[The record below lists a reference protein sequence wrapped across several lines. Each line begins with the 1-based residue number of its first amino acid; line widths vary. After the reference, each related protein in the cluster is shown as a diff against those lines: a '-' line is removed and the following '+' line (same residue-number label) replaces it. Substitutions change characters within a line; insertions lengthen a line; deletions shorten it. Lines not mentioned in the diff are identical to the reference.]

1 MLVLTVGCPTHR
13 PLLKQGSALLSRV
26 HIIEDDPEIST
37 LLSTYLERRGYE
49 CLVSNSAEEGQ
60 NHPTDGFDLFIVDIM
75 LPGMDGLDFCRWVR
89 ERSDIPLIILSAEKG
104 DAKRTYGI
112 ELGADD
118 YLEKPFSPR
127 ELLARMNA
135 LLRRSGGGARPRN
148 AGKVSFGGWVLDR
161 TNQKLHS
168 PNKMHVPLSSTEYQ
182 LIALL
187 VASSPEPVS
196 RDDIGRTIIGVE
208 LGPEDRRVDI
218 LISRLRKKMAGMDR
232 KADFI
237 RTVRNRGYQFCAD
250 MNELD

>member
-1 MLVLTVGCPTHR
+1 M
-13 PLLKQGSALLSRV
+13 SRV
-26 HIIEDDPEIST
+26 HIIEDDTEIST
-37 LLSTYLERRGYE
+37 LLSTYLERRSFE

-60 NHPTDGFDLFIVDIM
+60 NHPTDAFDIFIVDIM
-75 LPGMDGLDFCRWVR
+75 LPGIDGLDFCRWVR
-89 ERSDIPLIILSAEKG
+89 ETSDVPLIILSAEKG
-104 DAKRTYGI
+104 DKKRIFGI

-135 LLRRSGGGARPRN
+135 LLRRTGGDARPRN
-148 AGKVSFGGWVLDR
+148 AGKVTFSGWVFDR
-161 TNQKLHS
+161 SNQKLHS
-168 PNKMHVPLSSTEYQ
+168 PNAMHVPLSSTEYQ
-182 LIALL
+182 LIAMLIT
-187 VASSPEPVS
+187 ASPEPVS

-232 KADFI
+232 NADFI

-250 MNELD
+250 LNELD

>member
-1 MLVLTVGCPTHR
+1 M
-13 PLLKQGSALLSRV
+13 SRV
-26 HIIEDDPEIST
+26 HIIEDDTEIST
-37 LLSTYLERRGYE
+37 LLSTYLERRDYE
-49 CLVSNSAEEGQ
+49 CLVSNSAEAAQ
-60 NHPTDGFDLFIVDIM
+60 DHPPGDFDLFIVDIM
-75 LPGMDGLDFCRWVR
+75 LPGMDGLGFCRWVR
-89 ERSDIPLIILSAEKG
+89 ESSDVPLIILSAEKG
-104 DAKRTYGI
+104 DEKRIYGI

-127 ELLARMNA
+127 ELLARMKA

-148 AGKVSFGGWVLDR
+148 SGKITFGGWLLDR

-182 LIALL
+182 LIAML
-187 VASSPEPVS
+187 VSASPDAVS
-196 RDDIGRTIIGVE
+196 REDIGRTIIGVE

-218 LISRLRKKMAGMDR
+218 LISRLRKKMVGMDR
-232 KADFI
+232 NADFI